1 VMGQDRGLV
10 VKSHENSG
18 LETRPAHVTAMAVRV
33 AFSSPTRTF
42 RRLRGLGVEEAC
54 AAVAVKPG
62 EVFGAGP
69 RAQGGKFSGR
79 RDVR

>member
-1 VMGQDRGLV
+1 
-10 VKSHENSG
+10 
-18 LETRPAHVTAMAVRV
+18 MAVRV